1 MSNGDHIPRNEASPF
16 PSSSYIAV
24 SNSPASATHAKA
36 QCNNSNT
43 DPAILSYQ
51 MHNRANAE
59 EGSLARDVN
68 SAHVGGSY
76 LPSSYYQENKQQI
89 PVRASSSGDLLDLS
103 NSHAQPD
110 MLLHLGGSRYDHSI
124 LDLGLKDVPLQHM
137 IQTILEDMKKEK
149 SESSSAIAPQYTSQV
164 QQQRTGYP
172 TMPPCQKIQVPEQ
185 LIRSQGSAM
194 SRMVS
199 RKCTRRNCMGNGVL
213 GGECYRVL
221 LRHMECIRH
230 RPPDNNI
237 SYWKGFVANFY
248 ESNAKKTICF
258 SKCPSAGTGAHLAS
272 FFKEVPCL
280 LCRSQPG
287 VGFDITSEFLHWT
300 FKSNFD
306 SGVIDKLLYL
316 DSPVE
321 WKLPSGFTLLR
332 CNWAVMQSIY
342 STCHVVHEGPLSV
355 LFSRRSKI
363 VSWEFCVR
371 RLEVFLSQKS
381 VAPQVHEL
389 INLAQKY
396 QNSIE
401 GSRIGKGL
409 EQEFLGITKAR
420 YQLLQA
426 IEQFDV
432 NGVVPHEW
440 LFINGSQGDNSPHES
455 CAVYPSEK

>member
-1 MSNGDHIPRNEASPF
+1 MSNGDHMLWNEASPF
-16 PSSSYIAV
+16 PSYIVV
-24 SNSPASATHAKA
+24 SNSPASATHANA
-36 QCNNSNT
+36 QCSNSNT

-51 MHNRANAE
+51 MHNRANE

-68 SAHVGGSY
+68 SAHAGGSY
-76 LPSSYYQENKQQI
+76 LPSSYYQENKQQS
-89 PVRASSSGDLLDLS
+89 PVRASSSGHLLDLS
-103 NSHAQPD
+103 NSHAQPK
-110 MLLHLGGSRYDHSI
+110 MLLHSGGSGYDHSI
-124 LDLGLKDVPLQHM
+124 LDIVQKDVPLQHM
-137 IQTILEDMKKEK
+137 IQTILEDMKEK
-149 SESSSAIAPQYTSQV
+149 NESSSTIAPQYTSQV
-164 QQQRTGYP
+164 HQQSTGYP
-172 TMPPCQKIQVPEQ
+172 TMPLCQKLQVPEQ
-185 LIRSQGSAM
+185 LIRSQGSVVP
-194 SRMVS
+194 RMVS
-199 RKCTRRNCMGNGVL
+199 RKCTHRNCMGNGVL

-248 ESNAKKTICF
+248 ESNAKKKICF
-258 SKCPSAGTGAHLAS
+258 SKCPSAGNGAYLAS

-280 LCRSQPG
+280 LCRSQPR
-287 VGFDITSEFLHWT
+287 VGFDTTSEFLHWT
-300 FKSNFD
+300 YKSNFD

-316 DSPVE
+316 DNPVE

-342 STCHVVHEGPLSV
+342 STCNVVHEGPLNV

-381 VAPQVHEL
+381 IAPQVHEL

-401 GSRIGKGL
+401 GSRVGKGL
-409 EQEFLGITKAR
+409 EQEFLGITKAG
-420 YQLLQA
+420 YQLLQT

-432 NGVVPHEW
+432 NGVAPHEW
-440 LFINGSQGDNSPHES
+440 LFINGSQVGNSHHGS
-455 CAVYPSEK
+455 CVVYSSEK